1 MRNGLETE
9 EIMQIAL
16 DLVGF
21 KAIPLDSAIHVPGSG
36 IRRILFGLDI
46 DPGTLVMAKQMGYD
60 CVICHHP
67 RGTLLEQG
75 QLFRDHYR
83 IMALFG
89 IPEDRT
95 KAAVGELVEST
106 VRHRRTLRMRSLMH
120 EGWTQTVIEV
130 DVARMLGMPFLNIHQ
145 PTDELGRRVV
155 QKHLD
160 DALARRPGATVAD
173 VLDALYELP
182 ETRIARMHFDMPCE
196 VAVGAED
203 MPAGRVAFV
212 HGAYFGP
219 NAGLVRCY
227 WDNGIRTVVALFTDF
242 SSVERLR
249 KEGGGAFIWT
259 GHYTGDSYG
268 FTPFLAEV
276 RRRGVTVD
284 CIAGAIDVAAF
295 PNPPNPR
302 QLSG

>member
-1 MRNGLETE
+1 MTGLTTQ
-9 EIMQIAL
+9 EIMQVAL

-21 KAIPLDSAIHVPGSG
+21 RGIPPDSAIHVPGEG

-46 DPGTLVMAKQMGYD
+46 DPGTLVLARQMGYD

-83 IMALFG
+83 ILALFD
-89 IPEDRT
+89 IAEER
-95 KAAVGELVEST
+95 ARAVVGEVVEAT
-106 VRHRRTLRMRSLMH
+106 VRHRRTMRMRSLMH
-120 EGWTQTVIEV
+120 EAWTQTVIEV

-155 QKHLD
+155 QREI
-160 DALARRPGATVAD
+160 DALLARRPGATVGD
-173 VLDALYELP
+173 VLDLLYTFP
-182 ETRIARMHFDMPCE
+182 ETRIARAHFDMPCE

-219 NAGLVRCY
+219 NADLVRCY

-242 SSVERLR
+242 ASLERLR
-249 KEGGGAFIWT
+249 VEGGGAFIWT

-268 FTPFLAEV
+268 FTPFIAAL
-276 RRRGVTVD
+276 RRRGATVD
-284 CIAGAIDVAAF
+284 CMAGAIDVAAF
-295 PNPPNPR
+295 ADAPDPR
-302 QLSG
+302 HR

>member
-1 MRNGLETE
+1 MGDGLTTE
-9 EIMQIAL
+9 EIMRVAL

-21 KAIPLDSAIHVPGSG
+21 TAVPPDSAVHVPGAG

-83 IMALFG
+83 IMGLFG
-89 IPEDRT
+89 IPEDRAR
-95 KAAVGELVEST
+95 AAVGEFVEHT
-106 VRHRRTLRMRSLMH
+106 VRHRRTMRMRSLMH
-120 EGWTQTVIEV
+120 EAWTQTVIEV

-155 QKHLD
+155 QRHLD
-160 DALARRPGATVAD
+160 EGLAGRPGATVGD
-173 VLDALYELP
+173 VVDALYELP
-182 ETRIARMHFDMPCE
+182 ETRIARAHFDMPCE
-196 VAVGAED
+196 VAVGAEEA
-203 MPAGRVAFV
+203 PAGRVAFV

-219 NAGLVRCY
+219 NYDLVRFY

-242 SSVERLR
+242 ASVERLR
-249 KEGGGAFIWT
+249 KEAAGALIWT

-268 FTPFLAEV
+268 FTPFLTEL
-276 RRRGVTVD
+276 RRRGATVD
-284 CIAGAIDVAAF
+284 CIAGAIDVAAH
-295 PNPPNPR
+295 PAAPNPR
-302 QLSG
+302 RSA

>member
-1 MRNGLETE
+1 MWHGLSTE
-9 EIMQIAL
+9 EIMGIAL

-21 KAIPLDSAIHVPGSG
+21 QRIPPDSAIHVPGSG

-89 IPEDRT
+89 IPEERAR
-95 KAAVGELVEST
+95 AAVGEVVEAT
-106 VRHRRTLRMRSLMH
+106 VRQRRTMRMRSLMH
-120 EGWTQTVIEV
+120 EAWTQTVIEV
-130 DVARMLGMPFLNIHQ
+130 DVARMLGVPFLNIHQ

-155 QKHLD
+155 QRHLD
-160 DALARRPGATVAD
+160 ERVGRRPGATAAH
-173 VLDALYELP
+173 VLDALYDLP
-182 ETRIARMHFDMPCE
+182 ETRIARAHFDMPCE
-196 VAVGAED
+196 VAVGTED
-203 MPAGRVAFV
+203 LPAGRVAFV

-219 NAGLVRCY
+219 NYDLVRFY
-227 WDNGIRTVVALFTDF
+227 WENGIRTVVALFTDF

-249 KEGGGAFIWT
+249 KEGGGVFIWT
-259 GHYTGDSYG
+259 GHYAGDSYG
-268 FTPFLAEV
+268 FTPFIAEL
-276 RRRGVTVD
+276 RRRGATVD
-284 CIAGAIDVAAF
+284 CIGGAIDVAAF
-295 PNPPNPR
+295 PGTPDPRRPPV
-302 QLSG
+302 

>member
-1 MRNGLETE
+1 MMGLTTE
-9 EIMQIAL
+9 EIMQVAL
-16 DLVGF
+16 DLAGLR
-21 KAIPLDSAIHVPGSG
+21 AIPPDSAIHVPGTG

-46 DPGTLVMAKQMGYD
+46 DPGTLVMARQMGYD

-75 QLFRDHYR
+75 QIFRDHYR

-89 IPEDRT
+89 IPDDRAR
-95 KAAVGELVEST
+95 AAVGEVVETT
-106 VRHRRTLRMRSLMH
+106 VRHRRTMRMRSLMH
-120 EGWTQTVIEV
+120 EAWTQTVIEV

-145 PTDELGRRVV
+145 PTDELGRRMV
-155 QKHLD
+155 QQGIDSL
-160 DALARRPGATVAD
+160 LSRRPGAAVRD
-173 VLDALYELP
+173 VLDFLYTLP
-182 ETRIARMHFDMPCE
+182 ETRIARAHFDMPCE
-196 VAVGAED
+196 VAVGTED

-219 NAGLVRCY
+219 NADLIRFY

-242 SSVERLR
+242 PSVERLR

-268 FTPFLAEV
+268 FTPFIAAL
-276 RRRGVTVD
+276 RRRGAAVD

-295 PNPPNPR
+295 PDAPDPRPPR
-302 QLSG
+302 G

>member
-1 MRNGLETE
+1 MAGLTTE
-9 EIMQIAL
+9 DIMQIAL
-16 DLVGF
+16 DLAGF
-21 KAIPLDSAIHVPGSG
+21 RATPPDSAIHVPGAG

-83 IMALFG
+83 IMAMFG
-89 IPEDRT
+89 IPEDRA
-95 KAAVGELVEST
+95 KAAVGEAVEAT
-106 VRHRRTLRMRSLMH
+106 VRHRRTMRMRSLMH
-120 EGWTQTVIEV
+120 EAWTQTVIEV
-130 DVARMLGMPFLNIHQ
+130 DAARMLGMPFLNIHQ

-155 QKHLD
+155 QEHLD
-160 DALARRPGATVAD
+160 RRLALRPGATVGD
-173 VLDALYELP
+173 VLGALYELP
-182 ETRIARMHFDMPCE
+182 ETRIARTHFDMPCE
-196 VAVGAED
+196 VAAGSED

-219 NAGLVRCY
+219 NYDLVRFY
-227 WDNGIRTVVALFTDF
+227 WDNGVPTVVALFTDF
-242 SSVERLR
+242 ASVERLR

-259 GHYTGDSYG
+259 GHYAGDSYG
-268 FTPFLAEV
+268 FTPLLAAL
-276 RRRGVTVD
+276 RRRGAGVD

-295 PNPPNPR
+295 PSAGDTGR
-302 QLSG
+302 S